1 MKKLTKILLVALA
14 LVLAVSAFVFSASAD
29 DAPFLVEGLSRYTW
43 AEALDNA
50 DAEHPIK
57 LLGNYTVAEDEIIE
71 ISETVTIDLNG
82 NSITSNR
89 SDGALFAVTGE
100 GVELNLVGPGS
111 ITVGGTLLSCD
122 SFGAKINIAGGDDGI
137 SVVSRSADPLFVI
150 GGENK
155 VALTLSGKLSFK
167 LFTPVTVF
175 DMSSASTLT
184 AEKASLS
191 LTVSAATTPAT
202 LAAISE
208 NVYVKIRY
216 SDVAISGATMFRA
229 KGETTAITPAIVLCE
244 YSTLA
249 SEGQAFGTVLNAGDQ
264 YVEMNVRISTVTAA
278 GEAFTAADTVNNYTT
293 VGEGEAAVKEYAKPK
308 AIVYLTG
315 STYTFG
321 SAPAEAACLFAGN
334 ISGVVTNST
343 VTINESHTA
352 IARGTRLWDGECGI
366 LFKVGV
372 RCLGIEE
379 KADGTK
385 RFDLVSEL
393 AAPITDGGVTLYH
406 NPESETNINFT
417 FEDIDGAATE
427 FYKIV
432 RINDEHKEETYYA
445 LGVPKDSYTIDS
457 SFTTNFEDISAF
469 WDKSNGNL
477 TGSFPS
483 GSVISKGWGDR
494 YGAGGV
500 VASADGNSYY
510 KFEYTAA
517 DKDEYPMQ
525 GISYCGIFIGQ
536 GTKSATPKN
545 PTHES
550 DYITIDFDIAC
561 DTVVDGKLNYG
572 YHGINLM
579 QRNGTGTQLQN
590 FSGVYIKDN
599 TFYAGKGSYSLP
611 SDASDA
617 GKWTHITF
625 VLEVNNVFDYDE
637 EGNFI
642 KNHLDESKTHVYVN
656 GEYLG
661 SAGMFSST
669 ITSWSPA
676 ALKAV
681 SMDEIRFNQTS
692 LSSIVNEKDYS
703 ICFDNV
709 AVIHYKNGYVGD
721 ICKLFESDEIDTS
734 INLADLSDVVYNYNY
749 NFPSPN
755 ESVEPIIV
763 VDDTGYYTVSEALAA
778 ISEGSYVELFT
789 DVTETYNASVAFTVY
804 TNGHSFA
811 VSSLTHFIAPI
822 WGEEGAYKISKSA
835 RAVTAYWA
843 FNGDYLESAVPIG
856 MIPSY
861 DGELSFV
868 ADGKLYEIRGWAYD
882 KNATKPE
889 ALKAVEKA
897 DVDRGYIILYPIC
910 EVTAV
915 EVSFIDAKTGT
926 TETKLVPLGDVPAFE
941 GENAAGEWV
950 DGKYI
955 EFVGW
960 SKTEGGT
967 EPVVLP
973 AVTEE
978 NANDTFYAVY
988 KATQIR
994 IKIKGETNERAV
1006 AVGELFRDAEEPV
1019 KDEAAGIAT
1028 GRIGYAPVEGATE
1041 LYRVKEED
1049 VGKTFYPVVS
1059 VSRVRVTFLD
1069 AKGEVLA
1076 TEWVDARS
1084 TLSELKSIQSGAS
1097 FAVQPD
1103 DATDGFMAKAFSGW
1117 KIKDSDD
1124 EAIGDVPVTVEPV
1137 FNELVVNAIKYNV
1150 SFVRLNTLK
1159 TSVYVKVPTAANVSS
1174 VRLFKDA
1181 KLKNAYELSDKVKIE
1196 GEEYYRVT
1204 FDEKKLSE
1212 LTSVLVYL
1220 QYTYNGETK
1229 TASYD
1234 VGIDSYFE
1242 SLLTNPASSDT
1253 YKKMAMELMRYCDT
1267 YIRQDGGDGLAAY
1280 GKYSNDEA
1288 YSQYLRDLETVST
1301 LFGDDLT
1308 KNDISKTAPYIEK
1321 VKMDFKNNRFLVYT
1335 VDSIK
1340 QLNGGWNA
1348 GADNG
1353 HWFAQAFVVLS
1364 DGTTKND
1371 YAVSRI
1377 AVGAVNGKDD
1387 IYFTCPF
1394 DTNGSGNVDAT
1405 CIKYF
1410 DAFSAMQLNLCEPYE
1425 GGDTSGK
1432 HQYKDN
1438 YVGKYTLAHSI
1449 TQYEALYEQDKDNS
1463 EVNDYLAI
1471 ARAYYSACYAMR
1483 EAMGTVEG
1491 AYAS

>member
-50 DAEHPIK
+50 DAEHPIQ

-89 SDGALFAVTGE
+89 SDGALFTVTGE

-111 ITVGGTLLSCD
+111 ITVGGTLLTCD
-122 SFGAKINIAGGDDGI
+122 SFGAKINISGGEDGI
-137 SVVSRSADPLFVI
+137 SVISRSADPLFVI

-155 VALTLSGKLSFK
+155 VALTLSGKMSFK

-191 LTVSAATTPAT
+191 LTVSAASTPAT

-229 KGETTAITPAIVLCE
+229 KGETTVITPAIILSE
-244 YSTLA
+244 YSTLS
-249 SEGQAFGTVLNAGDQ
+249 SEGQAFGTVLDAADQ

-278 GEAFTAADTVNNYTT
+278 GKAFTAADTVNDYT
-293 VGEGEAAVKEYAKPK
+293 VSGEGESAVKEYAKPK

-321 SAPAEAACLFAGN
+321 SAPAEDACLFAGN
-334 ISGVVTNST
+334 LSGVVTNST
-343 VTINESHTA
+343 VTINETHTA

-379 KADGTK
+379 SASGEK

-406 NPESETNINFT
+406 DPESTTNINFT

-469 WDKSNGNL
+469 WSKSNGNI
-477 TGSFPS
+477 TGTFPS
-483 GSVISKGWGDR
+483 GTVISKGWGDR

-510 KFEYTAA
+510 KFAYSSEEY
-517 DKDEYPMQ
+517 KKGEYSME
-525 GISYCGIFIGQ
+525 GVSYCGLFVGQ
-536 GTKSATPKN
+536 GTKSATPTN

-550 DYITIDFDIAC
+550 DYITIDFDISC

-572 YHGINLM
+572 YYGINLM
-579 QRNGTGTQLQN
+579 QRNGTGTQLQS
-590 FSGVYIKDN
+590 FSGVYIDNN
-599 TFYAGKGSYSLP
+599 TFYAGGNSYPLP
-611 SDASDA
+611 SEASDV

-625 VLEVNNVFDYDE
+625 VLEVNSVFVYDE
-637 EGNFI
+637 EGNF
-642 KNHLDESKTHVYVN
+642 KGNELNKSQTHVYVN

-661 SAGMFSST
+661 SAGMFSDS
-669 ITSWSPA
+669 ITSWTPA

-681 SMDEIRFNQTS
+681 SMDEVRFNQTAIS
-692 LSSIVNEKDYS
+692 KIDENFKDYS

-709 AVIHYKNGYVGD
+709 AVIHYKNGYEGD
-721 ICKLFESDEIDTS
+721 ICKLFEGGKLNTA
-734 INLADLSDVVYNYNY
+734 INLAELSDVVYNYNY
-749 NFPSPN
+749 HFPSPN
-755 ESVEPIIV
+755 ESVDPIIV

-822 WGEEGAYKISKSA
+822 WGEDGAYKISKSA
-835 RAVTAYWA
+835 RAVTAYWSV
-843 FNGDYLESAVPIG
+843 NGDYLESAVPIG
-856 MIPSY
+856 MMPSY

-889 ALKAVEKA
+889 TLKAVEKA
-897 DVDRGYIILYPIC
+897 DVDRGYVILYPIC

-915 EVSFIDAKTGT
+915 EVTFIDAKSGA
-926 TETKLVPLGDVPAFE
+926 TETKLVPLGEVPAFE

-950 DGKYI
+950 DGKYV

-960 SKTEGGT
+960 SATEGGT
-967 EPVVLP
+967 ETVALP
-973 AVTEE
+973 AVTEA
-978 NANDTFYAVY
+978 NASDAFYAVY
-988 KATQIR
+988 KTTQ
-994 IKIKGETNERAV
+994 IKIKIDGETDERVV
-1006 AVGELFRDAEEPV
+1006 AVGQLFRDAEEPV
-1019 KDEAAGIAT
+1019 KDEATGIAS

-1041 LYRVKEED
+1041 LYLVKEDD
-1049 VGKTFYPVVS
+1049 VGKTFYPVVG

-1069 AKGEVLA
+1069 ATGGVLA
-1076 TEWVDARS
+1076 TEWVDA
-1084 TLSELKSIQSGAS
+1084 LSELADLKSVQSGAN

-1117 KIKDSDD
+1117 KIQGSDAT
-1124 EAIGDVPVTVEPV
+1124 AIGNAPVNVEPV
-1137 FNELVVNAIKYNV
+1137 FDELVINAIKYNV
-1150 SFVRLNTLK
+1150 AFVRLNTLK
-1159 TSVYVKVPTAANVSS
+1159 TSVYVKVPTTANVSA
-1174 VRLFKDA
+1174 VGLFKDA
-1181 KLKNAYELSDKVKIE
+1181 KLKNKYDLTDKVKID

-1204 FDEKKLSE
+1204 LDEKAIDNLA
-1212 LTSVLVYL
+1212 SVVVYL

-1229 TASYD
+1229 SVEYD

-1242 SLLTNPASSDT
+1242 SLLTNPSSSDA
-1253 YKKMAMELMRYCDT
+1253 YKEIAMELMRYCDT
-1267 YIRQDGGDGLAAY
+1267 YIRQSSDSDTGLAAY
-1280 GKYSNDEA
+1280 AKYSTNEA
-1288 YSQYLRDLETVST
+1288 YSKYLRDLETVSS

-1308 KNDISKTAPYIEK
+1308 KSDISKTDPYIEK
-1321 VKMDFKNNRFLVYT
+1321 VKLDFKNERFLVYT
-1335 VDSIK
+1335 VDSITVIT
-1340 QLNGGWNA
+1340 GGWA
-1348 GADNG
+1348 DGAQNDK
-1353 HWFAQAFVVLS
+1353 WFAQAWVDKEGS
-1364 DGTTKND
+1364 SYETN
-1371 YAVSRI
+1371 RI
-1377 AVGAVNGKDD
+1377 AVGAVNGTD

-1394 DTNGSGNVDAT
+1394 EYNGT
-1405 CIKYF
+1405 YKHF
-1410 DAFSAMQLNLCEPYE
+1410 DAFSTMIFRLLKAYE
-1425 GGDTSGK
+1425 GGGK
-1432 HQYKDN
+1432 SDYQYN
-1438 YVGKYTLAHSI
+1438 YTGNYTLAHSI
-1449 TQYEALYEQDKDNS
+1449 TQYEALYEQDNDNE
-1463 EVNDYLAI
+1463 EVQEYLEI
-1471 ARAYYSACYAMR
+1471 ARAYYSACYSMR
-1483 EAMGTVEG
+1483 AAMGTVEG